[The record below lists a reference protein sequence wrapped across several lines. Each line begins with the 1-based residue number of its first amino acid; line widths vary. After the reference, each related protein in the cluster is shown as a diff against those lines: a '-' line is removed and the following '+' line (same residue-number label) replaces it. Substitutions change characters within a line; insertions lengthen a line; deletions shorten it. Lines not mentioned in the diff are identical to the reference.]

1 MKKIFTFCL
10 LLISSYNLYAS
21 HGMGG
26 EITWTCQG
34 GAYVFEL
41 KFYRDCNGISGPAS
55 VTLET
60 NQPTFASTGIELN
73 LFSQTDIS
81 PTGSPTSGTTPCHT
95 CATATG
101 NTLGTVEE
109 FVYHSAP
116 VTLAGIPPATGW
128 AFWYDD
134 CCRSTLLTNINNG
147 SGTVGYTLRAKM
159 YAFNGSTPGQC
170 TDASPAFAEKPS
182 VITCTGYAFAYN
194 HFATDAEGDSLSY
207 AWADP
212 LNDGGYPQSA
222 APFAP
227 GYSTT
232 SPLPGPAQDP
242 NNVAATL
249 DVHTGQFEFTS
260 FTQGNFV
267 TVVKVSAYKC
277 GQLAAE
283 IYREV
288 NIALIGGC
296 TINGYPGM
304 QNSPPVMIPPFPDS
318 LGNPNSSYD
327 VSVYAGD
334 TLNFLF
340 ATLDTDPDIAVGAQ
354 YLTLNATGT
363 EFGAG
368 FTNSTTGCTIPP
380 CATLDTI
387 LPCTDFFGVQTEFN
401 WNTTTAH
408 LGLNF
413 GCVYMGNKY
422 YFLVKANDNYCPAN
436 AMTYRTITVT
446 VLPHTPAP
454 LVNASGGQLTCSLS
468 GNYTYQWFL
477 NGFAIAGATSQ
488 SYVPL
493 SNGNYQ
499 VLAVDNA
506 TGDGNYSNRMQVTTV
521 GIDALDASISNFIV
535 FPNPSANGMYT
546 LAFDKLKAGAVELS
560 VKDAVGK
567 TVVEQTLTDVTS
579 HYETTLN
586 LSAFSKGVYTLQ
598 LKTANGNIIQKLL
611 RL

>member
-1 MKKIFTFCL
+1 M
-10 LLISSYNLYAS
+10 YAS

-95 CATATG
+95 CAQASGT
-101 NTLGTVEE
+101 TLGTVEE
-109 FVYHSAP
+109 FVYRSAP
-116 VTLAGIPPATGW
+116 VTLMGTPSASGW
-128 AFWYDD
+128 AFWYTD
-134 CCRSTLLTNINNG
+134 CCRSMLLTNISNG
-147 SGTVGYTLRAKM
+147 GGTVGYTLRARM
-159 YAFNGSTPGQC
+159 YAYNGFVSGQC

-182 VITCTGYAFAYN
+182 VITCTGYAFTYN

-212 LNDGGYPQSA
+212 LSDGTYPQPVA
-222 APFAP
+222 AFNP
-227 GYSTT
+227 GYSSN
-232 SPLPGPAQDP
+232 SPLPGPSQDP
-242 NNVAATL
+242 NNVAATINE
-249 DVHTGQFEFTS
+249 HTGQFEFTS
-260 FTQGNFV
+260 FTQGYFV
-267 TVVKVSAYKC
+267 TVVRVRSFKC

-288 NIALIGGC
+288 NIALISGC
-296 TINGYPGM
+296 EINGSPGTF
-304 QNSPPVMIPPFPDS
+304 NTPPVVTPPFPDS
-318 LGNPNSSYD
+318 LGNPNSSFD

-334 TLNFLF
+334 TLDFLF
-340 ATLDTDPDIAVGAQ
+340 TTLDTDFDMAVGAQ
-354 YLTLNATGT
+354 YLTLNASGP

-368 FTNSTTGCTIPP
+368 FTNSTAGCTIPP
-380 CATLDTI
+380 CATLDLQ
-387 LPCTDFFGVQTEFN
+387 LPYTDIFGIITEFN
-401 WNTTTAH
+401 WTTTTSH
-408 LGLNF
+408 LGLNY

-422 YFLVKANDNYCPAN
+422 YFLMKSNDNFCPAN
-436 AMTYRTITVT
+436 ATSHRTITVT

-454 LVNASGGQLTCSLS
+454 LVNASGGQLTCSIS
-468 GNYTYQWFL
+468 GNYNYQWFL
-477 NGFAIAGATSQ
+477 NRFAISGATSQ

-493 SNGNYQ
+493 TNGDYQ
-499 VLAVDNA
+499 VLAVNNV
-506 TGDGNYSNRMQVTTV
+506 TGDGNYSNRFQVTTV
-521 GIDALDASISNFIV
+521 GIDALEASISNFIV

-586 LSAFSKGVYTLQ
+586 LSLFSKGVYTLQ